1 MIFTLERI
9 ENKPM
14 ENKFINTSNIPL
26 MLTIKET
33 AEVTNISE
41 WSLRKLVKEN
51 KIIYFKS
58 GRKTFININ
67 LLTKQLN
74 EGNLKI

>member
-1 MIFTLERI
+1 MNQKI
-9 ENKPM
+9 
-14 ENKFINTSNIPL
+14 INTSDIPL

-33 AEVTNISE
+33 AEVTNLSE
-41 WSLRKLVKEN
+41 WSLRRLVKEN
-51 KIIYFKS
+51 KIVYFKS

-74 EGNLKI
+74 EGNLHI

>member
-1 MIFTLERI
+1 MNQKI
-9 ENKPM
+9 
-14 ENKFINTSNIPL
+14 INTSDIPL

-33 AEVTNISE
+33 AEVTNLSE
-41 WSLRKLVKEN
+41 WSLRRLVKEN
-51 KIIYFKS
+51 KIVYFKS

-74 EGNLKI
+74 EGNLQI